1 MRRAI
6 ILLVAA
12 VFVVA
17 IAGCGGDDE
26 AASDTDTTAL
36 TETTTD
42 ETATDETATEET
54 TTEETDTGDLGDFA
68 SGECLEL
75 AQAGQALGA
84 ALGATGTGDDLSAQ
98 SEAFQDF
105 VDKAPEEIR
114 ADVQI
119 LADAFA
125 KYADALGDI
134 DIEPGETPSQEQA
147 LKLAQA
153 LGSLDQA
160 EVTAASERV
169 TAWTTENCSSG

>member
-1 MRRAI
+1 MRRGM

-17 IAGCGGDDE
+17 VAGCGGGDE
-26 AASDTDTTAL
+26 AASDTDPTTV

-42 ETATDETATEET
+42 ETTDETSTEET

-68 SGECLEL
+68 SSECLEL
-75 AQAGQALGA
+75 AQAGQALST

-98 SEAFQDF
+98 SEAFQEF

-125 KYADALGDI
+125 TYADALGDV
-134 DIEPGETPSQEQA
+134 DIKPGETPSQEEA

-169 TAWTTENCSSG
+169 TAWTTENC